1 VLPASAGSTAEL
13 VGVVRRGGADAAA
26 AWDEL
31 IERHKRVVWKA
42 IRNFDLRDDERWDAF
57 QATWLRLLERLD
69 QVRDPER
76 LAGWLAT
83 TATNEVRTLLRRTSR
98 ISPSDSLPEAAGT
111 DSGPGER
118 LERDELAAA
127 VRAGFERLPERCRCL
142 LRLLTADPPL
152 SYRTIEELL
161 DMPHGS
167 IGPTRRRCLEN
178 LRRTPDLAPF
188 LPVAASGGPGRA
200 EV

>member
-1 VLPASAGSTAEL
+1 VE
-13 VGVVRRGGADAAA
+13 VVRRGAPEAAS

-31 IERHKRVVWKA
+31 IERYKRVVWKA
-42 IRNFDLRDDERWDAF
+42 IRGFDLHEEERWDAF
-57 QATWLRLLERLD
+57 QATWLRLLERID

-98 ISPSDSLPEAAGT
+98 TAPSDTLPEVAGT
-111 DSGPGER
+111 GPAPGDR
-118 LERDELAAA
+118 LERAELAAA
-127 VRAGFERLPERCRCL
+127 VRAGFDRLPERCQRL

-152 SYRTIEELL
+152 GYRTIEELL

-167 IGPTRRRCLEN
+167 IGPTRRRCLDQ

-188 LPVAASGGPGRA
+188 LSVLPAGETGRA